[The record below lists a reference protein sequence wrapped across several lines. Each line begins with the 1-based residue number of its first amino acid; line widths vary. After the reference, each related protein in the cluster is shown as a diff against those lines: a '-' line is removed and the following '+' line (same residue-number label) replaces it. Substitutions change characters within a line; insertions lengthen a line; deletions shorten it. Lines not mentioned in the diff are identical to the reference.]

1 MAGRAQPLPLL
12 DHCLRTVNSPL
23 GTSTRLSEVWSLS
36 WKRANHLLPS
46 SLSVPLHPLFW
57 SLFTGAPV
65 LYLSR
70 SFPPSCA
77 LPPFSLPVSSVLSVA
92 VSFWLTSFL
101 ASFLPFSVGSLE
113 KLCALRGEHP
123 FYTRAKRERTHTC
136 ERAASL
142 PLFFFSFS
150 FGVSRTH
157 IPVRVCVFLHL
168 RVSKMLL
175 TTIGN

>member
-57 SLFTGAPV
+57 SLFTGAHV

-77 LPPFSLPVSSVLSVA
+77 LPPFSLPVSSVLSVV

-142 PLFFFSFS
+142 PLFFFL
-150 FGVSRTH
+150 
-157 IPVRVCVFLHL
+157 FLRCFAHAYTRPRM
-168 RVSKMLL
+168 RVSAF
-175 TTIGN
+175 TREQNAAHRDR